1 MRQGLPCGS
10 GAFRHRR
17 RMPVAAS
24 SEPRADHPGGDQS
37 AAITTQAAA
46 HRTRLQRDRL
56 AWLFRT
62 AQADGRPH
70 PLLLPVACLRGDC
83 GAAARVPV
91 HAMPPMALSPPQP
104 RATPDRVALVQR
116 VGVLPPLPEAL
127 AAAQRVLRDEDS
139 SGRACAE
146 ALGRDPALSAQ
157 VLRLANAAGCG
168 QAGRVASL
176 HDAVLLLGRQK
187 LGLVLTAAAVI
198 DRFDAAACPGFDLT
212 GFWRESLAC
221 ATAAQA
227 LAMELG
233 ADDGLAFTT
242 GLLHDLGRL
251 VLALLLPAATA
262 QALAVARGRD
272 QPLHWAERELLG
284 IDHAELGAQL
294 ARHWQFPPAMVAAI
308 AGHHGPGQSTGLG
321 GRPSLIDLLQG
332 ADAVAHALDLHQA
345 EDERVPAICPQ
356 LVLRLQLTPERCA
369 RVLAVAEQGVESAG
383 RALGTA

>member
-1 MRQGLPCGS
+1 MRQGLPCGP

-17 RMPVAAS
+17 RMPLAAS
-24 SEPRADHPGGDQS
+24 SEPLADHPGGDQS
-37 AAITTQAAA
+37 AAITTHAPA

-70 PLLLPVACLRGDC
+70 PLLLPVACLRGDRS
-83 GAAARVPV
+83 AAAGVPV
-91 HAMPPMALSPPQP
+91 HVMPPMALSPPQP

-127 AAAQRVLRDEDS
+127 A
-139 SGRACAE
+139 
-146 ALGRDPALSAQ
+146 
-157 VLRLANAAGCG
+157 
-168 QAGRVASL
+168 
-176 HDAVLLLGRQK
+176 
-187 LGLVLTAAAVI
+187 
-198 DRFDAAACPGFDLT
+198 
-212 GFWRESLAC
+212 
-221 ATAAQA
+221 
-227 LAMELG
+227 MELG

-251 VLALLLPAATA
+251 VLALRLPAATA
-262 QALAVARGRD
+262 QALTVARGRD

-321 GRPSLIDLLQG
+321 GRPSLTDLLQG